1 MVLVVVLVAFTH
13 LTLTHIIKPVSNRV
27 NKSQGVRQDFSKAL
41 EIKKKKKAWE
51 EEMKKGGKKIINNK
65 SKKILP
71 VLISI
76 VHEIVHKWEFS

>member
-1 MVLVVVLVAFTH
+1 M
-13 LTLTHIIKPVSNRV
+13 SNRV

-41 EIKKKKKAWE
+41 EMKKQKKQKAWE